1 MNSCYATNGCY
12 QFSAPRLFQAFRPC
26 ERISPCHV
34 GGRTAIL
41 GNGLKFLKSFA
52 IRIRLGGSSHL
63 VSPSGLFSP
72 PPAKPDFSLAF
83 PWRYCPGPSG
93 GSPGFWRGTL
103 SRLAA
108 TLFLVLAASL
118 AVPLPGAGGA
128 AHADVLVSNLGQT
141 GVVRSGRLLDNDYAQ
156 AFTTGDNATGYTLT
170 SIELRFNTDGDN
182 STPRAKLYS
191 GSANGTEVSTLT
203 GPSSLVSFSAR
214 NYTFTPSSTVTLLT
228 SATYWVVVEGNTGNT
243 RVVTND
249 STGEDGTSATGWGIG
264 DLKEFRSA
272 SSTGS
277 FTTESA
283 PLHIRVNGTT
293 VATSSDATLSALA
306 LEDASDDSAITISP
320 VFASGTTSYTASVDN
335 DVEKITI
342 NPTVNESSATVEY
355 LDSSDT
361 EITDADGVKTGQQVS
376 LSVSANTIKVKVTAE
391 DTTTTNTYTVV
402 VTRAAAVPG
411 TAAALV
417 SNLGQTEV
425 GSSEITT
432 NDLAQSFETG
442 TNAAGYTL
450 TSIELRLDSNDSTDT
465 PTVKLYSGSANGTEE
480 ATFTGPAML
489 VGSGSGD
496 YTFTPSSTVTLLTST
511 TYWVVA
517 EGVGAWIYTTSTSED
532 GTSATG
538 WEIGDGYEYRAA
550 SSTGSF
556 STVGTS
562 GFILQIR
569 VNGTTGGGTPPAN
582 TAATGAPSISGTATV
597 GQVLTATTGTI
608 ADADGLPSSFTY
620 QWVRVDADGTSN
632 EADITGANSSTYTL
646 DDDDEGKK
654 IKVKVSF
661 TDNGGNS
668 EMRTSG
674 AYPTS
679 GTVQAST
686 TPGSAALVSNA
697 GQTRF
702 DSADLAVSDYAQ
714 SFTTGANATGYTL
727 SSIELNL
734 DSRGSMG
741 STSTPTVKLYRGSAN
756 GTEVS
761 TFTGPAMLDAASRK
775 NYAFTPSSPVTLGM
789 STTYWVVA
797 EGDTDWTWTDSA
809 SEDATP
815 ATGWGIGDASGSRAA
830 SSTGSFTPVVGYPL
844 MIRVN
849 GTLGGIVISSDA
861 TLSALALED
870 ASDDSAITISP
881 TFASGTTSYTASVDN
896 GVDEITIKPTVN
908 EGSATVEYLDSSDT
922 EIADA
927 DGVKAG
933 QQVSLS
939 VSANT
944 IKVKVTAED
953 TTTTDTYTVV
963 VTRAAA
969 VPGVVTVSES
979 MLTVTEEDTT
989 GNTYTVVLDTQPTAD
1004 VTVTVAGH
1012 SGTDV
1017 TPTPASL
1024 TFTTTNWSTAQTVT
1038 VKAGNDTDLTNDT
1051 VTLTH
1056 SAASTDPGY
1065 SGITIGSVV
1074 VTVTDNDTARV
1085 TGVTVT
1091 SSPDSGD
1098 TYGTGEMIQFTVTF
1112 DHAVTVTGTPE
1123 FEFCLG
1129 TGSCEVGMPPPS
1141 RRRAALLSGS
1151 GTTALV
1157 FSYTVVVGDVD
1168 DNGIW
1173 AGDQDRTIKL
1183 EGGTIQSTVG
1193 GLDAVLTHLAV
1204 GTKIGHKVNGAAA
1217 GVTVSKSALT
1227 VTEQNATGNTYTVLL
1242 DTRPMANVTV
1252 TVSGHGGTDVTLTS
1266 SFTSTTPSS
1275 GILTFTTADWNLV
1288 QTVTVKAGND
1298 TDLTNDTVTLYHSA
1312 ASTDSGYN
1320 GITIGSVVVTVA
1332 DNDTA
1337 QVTGVVVTSGNAGL
1351 LVNWTEVSNATGYKV
1366 QWKSGTESYDT
1377 TRQATITSGSTTSHT
1392 IPNLTNGT
1400 EYTVQVTA
1408 TRTGANDGPPS
1419 AGVMG
1424 TPEAAG
1430 VTVSESALTVTEQNA
1445 TGGTYTVVLNT
1456 RPTVNVMV
1464 TVAGHGGT
1472 DVTLTPSSGT
1482 LTFTTTNWSTAQTVT
1497 VKAGDDADTTND
1509 TVTLAHSATST
1520 DTNYGGITI
1529 GSVVVTVADNDTAQ
1543 VTGVVVT
1550 SGNAGLLVNWAAVGN
1565 ATGYKV
1571 QWKSGTQSYN
1581 TGNRQAITSGSTI
1594 SHTIPSLTNGTEY
1607 TVRVTAT
1614 RTGAND
1620 GPPSAGVMGTPEAPG
1635 VTVSES
1641 ALTVTE
1647 EDTTG
1652 DNYTVVLDTR
1662 PTVNVTVTVS
1672 GHGGT
1677 DVTPTPASLTFTT
1690 ANWSTAQ
1697 TVTVKATTD
1706 TDLTNDTVT
1715 LTHSAAST
1723 DPGYGGITIG
1733 SVVVTVADNDTAQ
1746 VTGVVVTS
1754 GNARLV
1760 VNWAAVG
1767 NATGYKVQWKSGSE
1781 GYNTGNR
1788 QATITSGTTTSHTIP
1803 SLSNGTEYTVRVTA
1817 TRTGANDGPPSAE
1830 EMGTPTVPT
1839 APGVTVSTMALTVTE
1854 ENTTGNTYT
1863 VVLDTQPTV
1872 SVTVTVAGHA
1882 GTDVTLTPSS
1892 GTLTF
1897 TTTNWNTAQTVTVKA
1912 GNDTDTTN
1920 DTVTLAHSATSTD
1933 GNYGGI
1939 TIAGVTVT
1947 VTDNDTAQVTGVTVA
1962 SGNARLVV
1970 NWVAVGNATGY
1981 KVQWKS
1987 GTQSYDTTRQAT
1999 ITLGTT
2005 TSHTIPS
2012 LTNGTE
2018 YTVRV
2023 TATRTGANDGPSSD
2037 EEMGTPG
2044 AAGVTVSESAL
2055 TVTEQNATGG
2065 TYTVVLDTQPT
2076 ANVTVTVSRPAG
2088 TEVTLTP
2095 SSGTLTFTTTN
2106 WNTAQTVTV
2115 KAGNDADTTNDT
2127 VTLTH
2132 SATSTDTNYGG
2143 VTIGSVVVT
2152 VTDNDTARVT
2162 GVTVASGNARL
2173 VVNWVAV
2180 GNATGYKVQW
2190 KSGGQSYNTGNR
2202 QATITSGSTT
2212 SHPIPSL
2219 ANGTEYTVRVTAT
2232 RMGASDGLPSA
2243 EVMETPEVV
2252 TAAGVTVSTMALTVR
2267 EQNATGGTYTVV
2279 LGTQPTANVMVTVS
2293 GHAGTDVTPTPASL
2307 TFTTTNWSTAQT
2319 VTVTARNDTDT
2330 TNDRVTLT
2338 HSATS
2343 TDPGYNGIM
2352 IGSVVV
2358 TVTDND
2364 VVTPPQPV
2372 NAPPEFGGSSATRSM
2387 DETVGG
2393 GAAGTAV
2400 KVGAPV
2406 TAVDPDGDTIEYSLS
2421 GTDRDKFDI
2430 NRNTGQLLSRA
2441 GERYD
2446 HEEKS
2451 SYEVR
2456 VSASDG
2462 EGGTDTIEVA
2472 ISINN
2477 VSEAPEAPGAPRV
2490 RASGMTALGISW
2502 SAPRNAGRPDITGY
2516 DLRYRNTA
2524 ETDWSDGPRGVEETE
2539 TEVPGLLE
2547 DTEYEVQVRA
2557 VNAEGS
2563 GEWSEPA
2570 SGRTGMQ
2577 PVGIAAAWLGRFG
2590 RTVAEHVLS
2599 GVSARITA
2607 LRSSGMKATLGGLD
2621 LFPVKSPD
2629 ELLRGRDDTEEL
2641 TGWLGEEE
2649 EDSFRFLTLAGH
2661 DIRTRSSFALGRS
2674 AGGGF
2679 GAVWGSGAFGGF
2691 NGRESGVSFDG
2702 EVRTGMLGADYAVGS
2717 LVAGVVLSRS
2727 VGEGS
2732 YRNGR
2737 GSGKVKSSV
2746 TGIYPYAGNDLSE
2759 KFSVWA
2765 VAGYGRGE
2773 MGVTLPGEGERSSA
2787 DIDIKMAAAGAR
2799 GDLVSGANEAGIGV
2813 SVEMDT
2819 LFVRTT
2825 SEGGRGIEAA
2835 DADVSR
2841 VRLSVQGSVGHAFG
2855 GGGMIRPLVEAGIR
2869 RDGGDAEAGFGADL
2883 GAGLQFSDATGELSM
2898 QIRGRTLIV
2907 HEAGGFRDWGVSGS
2921 LRYDP
2926 YPDSPRGLMMSLGH
2940 SAGGASDGGAD
2951 ALLGRGTLGGLG
2963 EGEAVEWNSRLVGEA
2978 GYGFGVLG
2986 GVFTGTPYAGFGAS
3000 EGLRDYYL
3008 GLRLARMNRNAF
3020 DCIFRL
3026 NVNTDSD

>member
-1 MNSCYATNGCY
+1 MY
-12 QFSAPRLFQAFRPC
+12 QIVGTQQTVVINLAVTVCFLAFRPC
-26 ERISPCHV
+26 ETISPCHV

-52 IRIRLGGSSHL
+52 TRIRLGGSSHL
-63 VSPSGLFSP
+63 VSLSGLFNSP

-93 GSPGFWRGTL
+93 APPGFWRGAL
-103 SRLAA
+103 PRLVA
-108 TLFLVLAASL
+108 LFLVLAASL
-118 AVPLPGAGGA
+118 AVPLLGAGGA
-128 AHADVLVSNLGQT
+128 AQADVLVNNIGQADGGT
-141 GVVRSGRLLDNDYAQ
+141 GVLNLDHAQ
-156 AFTTGDNATGYTLT
+156 AFTTGSNTGGYRLT
-170 SIELRFNTDGDN
+170 SV
-182 STPRAKLYS
+182 
-191 GSANGTEVSTLT
+191 EVEFASIN
-203 GPSSLVSFSAR
+203 VI
-214 NYTFTPSSTVTLLT
+214 STVAVSIWSESGGLPNSSVHAFSNRSLPQSSADSVHEFSLSGTGIQLT
-228 SATYWVVVEGNTGNT
+228 ASTTYFVVIDVDVAGAAGSIRNTASDLEDSDSAAGWTIADGSLYRDRTITTGGWT
-243 RVVTND
+243 
-249 STGEDGTSATGWGIG
+249 SFGES
-264 DLKEFRSA
+264 KK
-272 SSTGS
+272 
-277 FTTESA
+277 
-283 PLHIRVNGTT
+283 IRVNGTT
-293 VATSSDATLSALA
+293 V
-306 LEDASDDSAITISP
+306 
-320 VFASGTTSYTASVDN
+320 
-335 DVEKITI
+335 
-342 NPTVNESSATVEY
+342 
-355 LDSSDT
+355 
-361 EITDADGVKTGQQVS
+361 
-376 LSVSANTIKVKVTAE
+376 
-391 DTTTTNTYTVV
+391 
-402 VTRAAAVPG
+402 
-411 TAAALV
+411 
-417 SNLGQTEV
+417 
-425 GSSEITT
+425 
-432 NDLAQSFETG
+432 
-442 TNAAGYTL
+442 
-450 TSIELRLDSNDSTDT
+450 
-465 PTVKLYSGSANGTEE
+465 
-480 ATFTGPAML
+480 
-489 VGSGSGD
+489 
-496 YTFTPSSTVTLLTST
+496 
-511 TYWVVA
+511 
-517 EGVGAWIYTTSTSED
+517 
-532 GTSATG
+532 
-538 WEIGDGYEYRAA
+538 
-550 SSTGSF
+550 
-556 STVGTS
+556 
-562 GFILQIR
+562 
-569 VNGTTGGGTPPAN
+569 GTPPAN
-582 TAATGAPSISGTATV
+582 TAATGEPAISGTATV

-608 ADADGLPSSFTY
+608 ADTDGLPVSFTY
-620 QWVRVDADGTSN
+620 QWMRVDADGTSN
-632 EADITGANSSTYTL
+632 EEDITGANSSTYTL
-646 DDDDEGKK
+646 DDEDEGKK

-686 TPGSAALVSNA
+686 TPGSAALVSNV
-697 GQTRF
+697 GQTTALGF
-702 DSADLAVSDYAQ
+702 SLTSDDYAQ
-714 SFTTGANATGYTL
+714 PFTTGTNATGYTL
-727 SSIELNL
+727 TSIELRL
-734 DSRGSMG
+734 GSHQ
-741 STSTPTVKLYRGSAN
+741 STVTPTVKLYSGSAN
-756 GTEVS
+756 GTEVD
-761 TFTGPAMLDAASRK
+761 TLTGPSMLDAASTK
-775 NYAFTPSSPVTLGM
+775 NYAFTPSSTVTLRM

-797 EGDTDWTWTDSA
+797 EGDVVWQVTGSS

-815 ATGWGIGDASGSRAA
+815 ATGWGIGDGYAFRTA
-830 SSTGSFTPVVGYPL
+830 SSTGSFATSPGSVL
-844 MIRVN
+844 QIRVN

-896 GVDEITIKPTVN
+896 GVDKITIKPTVN

-922 EIADA
+922 EITDA

-969 VPGVVTVSES
+969 VPGVVTVST
-979 MLTVTEEDTT
+979 MALTVTEEDTT
-989 GNTYTVVLDTQPTAD
+989 GNTYTVVLGTQPTAD
-1004 VTVTVAGH
+1004 VTVTVGGH
-1012 SGTDV
+1012 ASTDV

-1024 TFTTTNWSTAQTVT
+1024 TFTTANWSTAQTVT

-1065 SGITIGSVV
+1065 NGITIGSVV

-1091 SSPDSGD
+1091 SGNARLVVNWAAVDNATGYKVQWKSGSQSYD
-1098 TYGTGEMIQFTVTF
+1098 TTRQATITPGTTTSHTITGLTNGTAYTVQ
-1112 DHAVTVTGTPE
+1112 VTATRTGASEGLPSAGVMGTPE
-1123 FEFCLG
+1123 
-1129 TGSCEVGMPPPS
+1129 
-1141 RRRAALLSGS
+1141 A
-1151 GTTALV
+1151 
-1157 FSYTVVVGDVD
+1157 
-1168 DNGIW
+1168 
-1173 AGDQDRTIKL
+1173 Q
-1183 EGGTIQSTVG
+1183 
-1193 GLDAVLTHLAV
+1193 
-1204 GTKIGHKVNGAAA
+1204 

-1227 VTEQNATGNTYTVLL
+1227 VTEQNATGNTYTVVL
-1242 DTRPMANVTV
+1242 DTRPTANVTV
-1252 TVSGHGGTDVTLTS
+1252 TVFVPGGTDVTLTS
-1266 SFTSTTPSS
+1266 FAFTSSTPSS
-1275 GILTFTTADWNLV
+1275 GTLTFTTANWNLT

-1298 TDLTNDTVTLYHSA
+1298 TDTTNDTVTLTHSA
-1312 ASTDSGYN
+1312 ASTDGNYN
-1320 GITIGSVVVTVA
+1320 GITIGSVVVTVE

-1351 LVNWTEVSNATGYKV
+1351 LVNWVAVGNATGYKV
-1366 QWKSGTESYDT
+1366 QWKSGSESYDT
-1377 TRQATITSGSTTSHT
+1377 GDRQATITSGSTISHT
-1392 IPNLTNGT
+1392 IPGLTNGT

-1408 TRTGANDGPPS
+1408 TRTGANDGLPS

-1424 TPEAAG
+1424 TPEAQGVTISESALTVTEEDTTGDSYTVVLNTRPTANVTVTVAGHSGTDVTPTPASLTFTMANWNTAQTVTVKAGNDTDTTNYTVTLTHSAASTDPGYNGITIGSVVVTVEDNDTAQVTGVVVTSGNAGLVVNWVAVGNATGYKVQWKSGTQSYNTTTRQATITSGSTISHTIPGLTNGTEYTVQVIATRTGASDGPSSAEVMGTPEAPG
-1430 VTVSESALTVTEQNA
+1430 VTVSESALTVTEEDT
-1445 TGGTYTVVLNT
+1445 TGNTYTVVLDT
-1456 RPTVNVMV
+1456 RPTVNVTV
-1464 TVAGHGGT
+1464 TVAGHGGTDVTLTPSSGTLTFTTTNWNTVQTVTVTATTDTDLTNDTVTLTHSAASADTNYGGITIGSVVVTVADNDTARVTGVVVTSGNARLVVNWAAVDNATGYKVQWKSGSESYNNTTRQFTATSGTTTSHTIPGLTNGTEYTVRVTATRTGASDGLPSDEEMGTPAVPTAAGVTISTMALTVTEENTTGNTYTVVLDTRPTVNVTVTVAGHAGT

-1497 VKAGDDADTTND
+1497 VKAGND
-1509 TVTLAHSATST
+1509 
-1520 DTNYGGITI
+1520 
-1529 GSVVVTVADNDTAQ
+1529 
-1543 VTGVVVT
+1543 
-1550 SGNAGLLVNWAAVGN
+1550 
-1565 ATGYKV
+1565 
-1571 QWKSGTQSYN
+1571 
-1581 TGNRQAITSGSTI
+1581 
-1594 SHTIPSLTNGTEY
+1594 
-1607 TVRVTAT
+1607 
-1614 RTGAND
+1614 
-1620 GPPSAGVMGTPEAPG
+1620 
-1635 VTVSES
+1635 
-1641 ALTVTE
+1641 
-1647 EDTTG
+1647 EDT
-1652 DNYTVVLDTR
+1652 
-1662 PTVNVTVTVS
+1662 
-1672 GHGGT
+1672 
-1677 DVTPTPASLTFTT
+1677 
-1690 ANWSTAQ
+1690 
-1697 TVTVKATTD
+1697 
-1706 TDLTNDTVT
+1706 TNDTVT
-1715 LTHSAAST
+1715 LTHSA
-1723 DPGYGGITIG
+1723 
-1733 SVVVTVADNDTAQ
+1733 
-1746 VTGVVVTS
+1746 
-1754 GNARLV
+1754 
-1760 VNWAAVG
+1760 
-1767 NATGYKVQWKSGSE
+1767 
-1781 GYNTGNR
+1781 
-1788 QATITSGTTTSHTIP
+1788 
-1803 SLSNGTEYTVRVTA
+1803 
-1817 TRTGANDGPPSAE
+1817 
-1830 EMGTPTVPT
+1830 
-1839 APGVTVSTMALTVTE
+1839 
-1854 ENTTGNTYT
+1854 
-1863 VVLDTQPTV
+1863 
-1872 SVTVTVAGHA
+1872 
-1882 GTDVTLTPSS
+1882 
-1892 GTLTF
+1892 
-1897 TTTNWNTAQTVTVKA
+1897 
-1912 GNDTDTTN
+1912 
-1920 DTVTLAHSATSTD
+1920 TSTD
-1933 GNYGGI
+1933 TNYGGI

-1987 GTQSYDTTRQAT
+1987 GSQSYDNTRQFTAT
-1999 ITLGTT
+1999 PGTT

-2023 TATRTGANDGPSSD
+2023 TATRTGANDGLPSV
-2037 EEMGTPG
+2037 EVMETPA

-2055 TVTEQNATGG
+2055 TVTEQNATGN
-2065 TYTVVLDTQPT
+2065 TYTVVLDTRPT
-2076 ANVTVTVSRPAG
+2076 ANVTVTVAGHAG
-2088 TEVTLTP
+2088 TNVTLTP

-2106 WNTAQTVTV
+2106 WSTAQTVTV
-2115 KAGNDADTTNDT
+2115 KAGNDEDTTNDT

-2162 GVTVASGNARL
+2162 GVTVTSGNARL

-2190 KSGGQSYNTGNR
+2190 KSGTQSYNTTR
-2202 QATITSGSTT
+2202 QFTATSGTTT
-2212 SHPIPSL
+2212 SHTIQNL
-2219 ANGTEYTVRVTAT
+2219 TNGTEYTVRVIAT
-2232 RMGASDGLPSA
+2232 RTGADDGLPSA

-2252 TAAGVTVSTMALTVR
+2252 TAAGVTVSKSALTVT
-2267 EQNATGGTYTVV
+2267 EQNTTGGTYTVV
-2279 LGTQPTANVMVTVS
+2279 LGTQPTASVMVTVS
-2293 GHAGTDVTPTPASL
+2293 GHAGTDVTLTSLAFTSSTPSSGTL
-2307 TFTTTNWSTAQT
+2307 TFTTTNWETAQT
-2319 VTVTARNDTDT
+2319 VTVKARNDADT
-2330 TNDRVTLT
+2330 TNDTVTLT

-2430 NRNTGQLLSRA
+2430 DRNTGQLLSRA

-2477 VSEAPEAPGAPRV
+2477 VSEAPEAPGAPRI

-2557 VNAEGS
+2557 VNAEGT

-2607 LRSSGMKATLGGLD
+2607 LRSSGMKATLGGLN

-2629 ELLRGRDDTEEL
+2629 ELPPGHDDTEEF
-2641 TGWLGEEE
+2641 TDWFGEEE
-2649 EDSFRFLTLAGH
+2649 EDSFRFLTLASN
-2661 DIRTRSSFALGRS
+2661 DIETRSSFALGRS

-2717 LVAGVVLSRS
+2717 LVAGVALSRS

-2825 SEGGRGIEAA
+2825 SDGGRGIEAT

-2855 GGGMIRPLVEAGIR
+2855 GGGMLRPLVEAGIR

-2921 LRYDP
+2921 IRYDP
-2926 YPDSPRGLMMSLGH
+2926 YPDSPRGLMISLGH

-3020 DCIFRL
+3020 DLEFGVEATREESAGAYDPIHGMTFRL
-3026 NVNTDSD
+3026 ALRR

>member
-1 MNSCYATNGCY
+1 MGAL
-12 QFSAPRLFQAFRPC
+12 PRLVA
-26 ERISPCHV
+26 
-34 GGRTAIL
+34 L
-41 GNGLKFLKSFA
+41 L
-52 IRIRLGGSSHL
+52 
-63 VSPSGLFSP
+63 
-72 PPAKPDFSLAF
+72 
-83 PWRYCPGPSG
+83 
-93 GSPGFWRGTL
+93 
-103 SRLAA
+103 
-108 TLFLVLAASL
+108 LVLAASL
-118 AVPLPGAGGA
+118 AIPLLPAQAQTEVWSATLTPVDLGGGILGCNSGNLNANRQCSNTSVLSEDEFTHDSTAYTVISLFVQTNGTFQIDVNPSLTTATAALTWVVGGTSLDPADGSVDAPFGQISWNTSGVSLTLGTAVSVSLVSGTPPANTAATGEPSISGTATVGQVLTATTGTIADADGLPSSFTYQWVRVDADGTSNEEDITGANSSTYTLDDDDEGKKIKVKVSFTDNGGNSEMRTSGAYPASGTVQASTTPGSA
-128 AHADVLVSNLGQT
+128 ALVSNLGQT
-141 GVVRSGRLLDNDYAQ
+141 ANDLAGLGGAGGVDAAQ
-156 AFTTGDNATGYTLT
+156 PFTTGTNATGYTLT
-170 SIELRFNTDGDN
+170 SIELSLNSNVSTD
-182 STPRAKLYS
+182 TPTVKLYS
-191 GSANGTEVSTLT
+191 GSANGTEVDTFT
-203 GPSSLVSFSAR
+203 GPAMLDASGA
-214 NYTFTPSSTVTLLT
+214 NDYTFTPSSTVILGMST
-228 SATYWVVVEGNTGNT
+228 TYWVVAEANTGDARWLKT
-243 RVVTND
+243 G
-249 STGEDGTSATGWGIG
+249 STSEDATPAAGWGIG
-264 DLKEFRSA
+264 DVAETRSA
-272 SSTGS
+272 TSTGS
-277 FTTESA
+277 FGTEFGA
-283 PLHIRVNGTT
+283 VFLIRVNGTLGGI
-293 VATSSDATLSALA
+293 VISSDATLSALA
-306 LEDASDDSAITISP
+306 LEDASDDSAIDISP
-320 VFASGTTSYTASVDN
+320 TFASGTTSYTASVDN
-335 DVEKITI
+335 GVDKITI
-342 NPTVNESSATVEY
+342 KPTVNEGSATVEY

-391 DTTTTNTYTVV
+391 DTTTTNPYTVV

-411 TAAALV
+411 T
-417 SNLGQTEV
+417 
-425 GSSEITT
+425 
-432 NDLAQSFETG
+432 
-442 TNAAGYTL
+442 
-450 TSIELRLDSNDSTDT
+450 
-465 PTVKLYSGSANGTEE
+465 
-480 ATFTGPAML
+480 
-489 VGSGSGD
+489 
-496 YTFTPSSTVTLLTST
+496 
-511 TYWVVA
+511 
-517 EGVGAWIYTTSTSED
+517 
-532 GTSATG
+532 
-538 WEIGDGYEYRAA
+538 
-550 SSTGSF
+550 
-556 STVGTS
+556 
-562 GFILQIR
+562 
-569 VNGTTGGGTPPAN
+569 
-582 TAATGAPSISGTATV
+582 
-597 GQVLTATTGTI
+597 
-608 ADADGLPSSFTY
+608 
-620 QWVRVDADGTSN
+620 
-632 EADITGANSSTYTL
+632 
-646 DDDDEGKK
+646 
-654 IKVKVSF
+654 
-661 TDNGGNS
+661 
-668 EMRTSG
+668 
-674 AYPTS
+674 
-679 GTVQAST
+679 
-686 TPGSAALVSNA
+686 
-697 GQTRF
+697 
-702 DSADLAVSDYAQ
+702 
-714 SFTTGANATGYTL
+714 
-727 SSIELNL
+727 
-734 DSRGSMG
+734 
-741 STSTPTVKLYRGSAN
+741 
-756 GTEVS
+756 
-761 TFTGPAMLDAASRK
+761 
-775 NYAFTPSSPVTLGM
+775 
-789 STTYWVVA
+789 
-797 EGDTDWTWTDSA
+797 
-809 SEDATP
+809 
-815 ATGWGIGDASGSRAA
+815 
-830 SSTGSFTPVVGYPL
+830 
-844 MIRVN
+844 
-849 GTLGGIVISSDA
+849 
-861 TLSALALED
+861 
-870 ASDDSAITISP
+870 
-881 TFASGTTSYTASVDN
+881 
-896 GVDEITIKPTVN
+896 
-908 EGSATVEYLDSSDT
+908 
-922 EIADA
+922 
-927 DGVKAG
+927 
-933 QQVSLS
+933 
-939 VSANT
+939 
-944 IKVKVTAED
+944 
-953 TTTTDTYTVV
+953 
-963 VTRAAA
+963 
-969 VPGVVTVSES
+969 VTVSES
-979 MLTVTEEDTT
+979 ALTVTEEDTT
-989 GNTYTVVLDTQPTAD
+989 GDTYTVVLGTQPTAD
-1004 VTVTVAGH
+1004 VTVTVGGH
-1012 SGTDV
+1012 AGTDV

-1024 TFTTTNWSTAQTVT
+1024 TFTTANWSTAQTVT
-1038 VKAGNDTDLTNDT
+1038 VKAGNDADLTNDT

-1056 SAASTDPGY
+1056 SATSTDPGY

-1091 SSPDSGD
+1091 SGNARLVVSWAAVANATGYKVQWKSGTQSYD
-1098 TYGTGEMIQFTVTF
+1098 TTRQATITSGSTTSHTIPSLANGTAYTVQ
-1112 DHAVTVTGTPE
+1112 VTATRTGASDGPSSAGVMGTPE
-1123 FEFCLG
+1123 
-1129 TGSCEVGMPPPS
+1129 
-1141 RRRAALLSGS
+1141 A
-1151 GTTALV
+1151 
-1157 FSYTVVVGDVD
+1157 
-1168 DNGIW
+1168 
-1173 AGDQDRTIKL
+1173 Q
-1183 EGGTIQSTVG
+1183 
-1193 GLDAVLTHLAV
+1193 
-1204 GTKIGHKVNGAAA
+1204 

-1227 VTEQNATGNTYTVLL
+1227 VTEQNATGNTYTVVL
-1242 DTRPMANVTV
+1242 DTRPTANVTV
-1252 TVSGHGGTDVTLTS
+1252 TVSGHGGTDVNLTS

-1275 GILTFTTADWNLV
+1275 GILTFTTTNWNLV
-1288 QTVTVKAGND
+1288 QTVTVKAAND
-1298 TDLTNDTVTLYHSA
+1298 ADLTNDTVTLYHSA

-1351 LVNWTEVSNATGYKV
+1351 LVNWAAVGNATGYKV

-1408 TRTGANDGPPS
+1408 TRTGANAGPPS

-1456 RPTVNVMV
+1456 RPTVNVTV
-1464 TVAGHGGT
+1464 TVAGHAGT

-1482 LTFTTTNWSTAQTVT
+1482 LTFTTTNWNTAQTVT
-1497 VKAGDDADTTND
+1497 VTAGNDTDTTND
-1509 TVTLAHSATST
+1509 TVTLTHSATST

-1550 SGNAGLLVNWAAVGN
+1550 SGNAGLVVNWAVVSN

-1571 QWKSGTQSYN
+1571 QWKSGSDGYN
-1581 TGNRQAITSGSTI
+1581 TGDRQATITSGSTI

-1620 GPPSAGVMGTPEAPG
+1620 GPSSAEVMGTPEAPG

-1652 DNYTVVLDTR
+1652 DSYTVVLDTR
-1662 PTVNVTVTVS
+1662 PTANVTVTVA
-1672 GHGGT
+1672 GHSGT

-1690 ANWSTAQ
+1690 ANWNTAQ
-1697 TVTVKATTD
+1697 TVTVTATTD

-1715 LTHSAAST
+1715 LAHSAAST
-1723 DPGYGGITIG
+1723 DTNYGGITIG
-1733 SVVVTVADNDTAQ
+1733 SVVVTVEDNDTAQ

-1767 NATGYKVQWKSGSE
+1767 NATGYKVQWKSGTQS
-1781 GYNTGNR
+1781 YNTTR
-1788 QATITSGTTTSHTIP
+1788 QFTATSGTTTSHTIP
-1803 SLSNGTEYTVRVTA
+1803 SLTNGTEYTVRVTA
-1817 TRTGANDGPPSAE
+1817 TRTGASDGLPSVGV
-1830 EMGTPTVPT
+1830 MGTPAVPT

-1863 VVLDTQPTV
+1863 VVLDTQPTAN
-1872 SVTVTVAGHA
+1872 VTVTVAGHA

-1897 TTTNWNTAQTVTVKA
+1897 TTTNWSTAQTVTVKA

-1920 DTVTLAHSATSTD
+1920 DTVTLTHSATSTD
-1933 GNYGGI
+1933 TNYGGI

-1947 VTDNDTAQVTGVTVA
+1947 VTDNDTAQVTGVVVT

-1987 GTQSYDTTRQAT
+1987 GTQSYNTGNRQST
-1999 ITLGTT
+1999 VTSGTT

-2023 TATRTGANDGPSSD
+2023 TATRTGASDGPSSD

-2044 AAGVTVSESAL
+2044 APGVTVSESAL
-2055 TVTEQNATGG
+2055 TVREQNATGG
-2065 TYTVVLDTQPT
+2065 TYTVVLGTQPT
-2076 ANVTVTVSRPAG
+2076 ANVTVTVAG
-2088 TEVTLTP
+2088 HGGTDVTLTP

-2132 SATSTDTNYGG
+2132 SATSTDPGYGG

-2152 VTDNDTARVT
+2152 VTDNDTAQVT
-2162 GVTVASGNARL
+2162 GVTVTSGSARL

-2190 KSGGQSYNTGNR
+2190 KSGTQSYNTGNR
-2202 QATITSGSTT
+2202 QFTATSGTTT
-2212 SHPIPSL
+2212 SHTITGL
-2219 ANGTEYTVRVTAT
+2219 TNGTEYTVRVTAT
-2232 RMGASDGLPSA
+2232 RTGASDGLPSA
-2243 EVMETPEVV
+2243 EVMGTPE
-2252 TAAGVTVSTMALTVR
+2252 APGVTVSKSALTVT

-2279 LGTQPTANVMVTVS
+2279 LGTQPTANVMVTVA
-2293 GHAGTDVTPTPASL
+2293 GHAGTDVTLTPSSGTL
-2307 TFTTTNWSTAQT
+2307 TFTTTNWSTART
-2319 VTVTARNDTDT
+2319 VTVKAGNDTDT

-2343 TDPGYNGIM
+2343 ADPGYNGIM

-2406 TAVDPDGDTIEYSLS
+2406 TAVDPDGDVIEYGLL

-2430 NRNTGQLLSRA
+2430 DRNTGQLLSRA

-2629 ELLRGRDDTEEL
+2629 ELPPGHDDTEEF
-2641 TGWLGEEE
+2641 TDWFGEEE
-2649 EDSFRFLTLAGH
+2649 EDSFRFLTLASN
-2661 DIRTRSSFALGRS
+2661 DIETRSSFALGRS
-2674 AGGGF
+2674 SGGGF

-2717 LVAGVVLSRS
+2717 LVAGVALSRS

-2765 VAGYGRGE
+2765 VAGYGKGE
-2773 MGVTLPGEGERSSA
+2773 MGVTLPGEGESESA

-2799 GDLVSGANEAGIGV
+2799 GDLVSGADEAGIGV

-2825 SEGGRGIEAA
+2825 SDGGRGIEAA

-2883 GAGLQFSDATGELSM
+2883 GAGLQFSDATGELSA

-2921 LRYDP
+2921 IRYDP
-2926 YPDSPRGLMMSLGH
+2926 YPDSPRGLMISLGH

-2951 ALLGRGTLGGLG
+2951 ALLGRGTLAELG

-3020 DCIFRL
+3020 DLEFGVEATREESAGAYDPIHGMTFRL
-3026 NVNTDSD
+3026 ALRR

>member
-1 MNSCYATNGCY
+1 MGAL
-12 QFSAPRLFQAFRPC
+12 P
-26 ERISPCHV
+26 
-34 GGRTAIL
+34 
-41 GNGLKFLKSFA
+41 
-52 IRIRLGGSSHL
+52 
-63 VSPSGLFSP
+63 
-72 PPAKPDFSLAF
+72 
-83 PWRYCPGPSG
+83 
-93 GSPGFWRGTL
+93 
-103 SRLAA
+103 RLAA
-108 TLFLVLAASL
+108 ALLLVLAASL
-118 AVPLPGAGGA
+118 AVPLPGAGGV
-128 AHADVLVSNLGQT
+128 AHAAVLVSNVGQT
-141 GVVRSGRLLDNDYAQ
+141 TDAGFNVLELMDLDAAQ
-156 AFTTGDNATGYTLT
+156 SFTTGTHATGYTLT
-170 SIELRFNTDGDN
+170 SIELRLN
-182 STPRAKLYS
+182 SNMTSFTPSSTATPTVTLHS
-191 GSANGTEVSTLT
+191 GSANGTEVSTFT
-203 GPSSLVSFSAR
+203 GPAMLDTDTVK
-214 NYTFTPSSTVTLLT
+214 NYAFTPSSTVTL
-228 SATYWVVVEGNTGNT
+228 S
-243 RVVTND
+243 
-249 STGEDGTSATGWGIG
+249 
-264 DLKEFRSA
+264 
-272 SSTGS
+272 
-277 FTTESA
+277 
-283 PLHIRVNGTT
+283 
-293 VATSSDATLSALA
+293 
-306 LEDASDDSAITISP
+306 
-320 VFASGTTSYTASVDN
+320 
-335 DVEKITI
+335 
-342 NPTVNESSATVEY
+342 
-355 LDSSDT
+355 
-361 EITDADGVKTGQQVS
+361 
-376 LSVSANTIKVKVTAE
+376 
-391 DTTTTNTYTVV
+391 
-402 VTRAAAVPG
+402 
-411 TAAALV
+411 
-417 SNLGQTEV
+417 
-425 GSSEITT
+425 
-432 NDLAQSFETG
+432 
-442 TNAAGYTL
+442 
-450 TSIELRLDSNDSTDT
+450 
-465 PTVKLYSGSANGTEE
+465 
-480 ATFTGPAML
+480 M
-489 VGSGSGD
+489 
-496 YTFTPSSTVTLLTST
+496 ST

-517 EGVGAWIYTTSTSED
+517 EENTGNVKWVYLAGSTMD
-532 GTSATG
+532 ANPATG
-538 WEIGDGYEYRAA
+538 WGIGDEQEFRNPG
-550 SSTGSF
+550 STGSF
-556 STVGTS
+556 TS
-562 GFILQIR
+562 GSGGTPLQIR
-569 VNGTTGGGTPPAN
+569 VNGTLGTTTVTN
-582 TAATGAPSISGTATV
+582 TAATGEPSISGTATV

-632 EADITGANSSTYTL
+632 EEDITGANSSTYTL
-646 DDDDEGKK
+646 DGEDEGKK

-686 TPGSAALVSNA
+686 TPASAALVSNL
-697 GQTRF
+697 GQTT
-702 DSADLAVSDYAQ
+702 ADLLELGVDDLAQ
-714 SFTTGANATGYTL
+714 PFTTGTNATGYTL
-727 SSIELNL
+727 TSIELTLNSNL
-734 DSRGSMG
+734 
-741 STSTPTVKLYRGSAN
+741 STDTPTVKLYSGSAN

-761 TFTGPAMLDAASRK
+761 TFTGPAMLEATGTND
-775 NYAFTPSSPVTLGM
+775 YEFTPSSTTVTLGM

-797 EGDTDWTWTDSA
+797 EANTGNARWLYTGST

-815 ATGWGIGDASGSRAA
+815 AAGWSIGDVAENRSAT
-830 SSTGSFTPVVGYPL
+830 STGSFGTEFGAVL
-844 MIRVN
+844 LIRVN

-896 GVDEITIKPTVN
+896 GVEKITIKPTVN

-927 DGVKAG
+927 DSGKAG

-979 MLTVTEEDTT
+979 ALTVTEEDTT
-989 GNTYTVVLDTQPTAD
+989 GDTYTVVLDTQPTAD
-1004 VTVTVAGH
+1004 VTVTVGGH
-1012 SGTDV
+1012 ASTDV
-1017 TPTPASL
+1017 TPAPASL

-1038 VKAGNDTDLTNDT
+1038 VTAGNDTDLTNDT

-1056 SAASTDPGY
+1056 SAASTDTNY
-1065 SGITIGSVV
+1065 SGVTIGSVV

-1091 SSPDSGD
+1091 SGNARLVVNWAAVGNATGYKVQWKSGSQSYD
-1098 TYGTGEMIQFTVTF
+1098 TTRQATITSGSTTSHTITGLTNGTEYTVR
-1112 DHAVTVTGTPE
+1112 VTATRTGANEGLPSAGVMGTPE
-1123 FEFCLG
+1123 
-1129 TGSCEVGMPPPS
+1129 
-1141 RRRAALLSGS
+1141 A
-1151 GTTALV
+1151 
-1157 FSYTVVVGDVD
+1157 
-1168 DNGIW
+1168 
-1173 AGDQDRTIKL
+1173 Q
-1183 EGGTIQSTVG
+1183 
-1193 GLDAVLTHLAV
+1193 
-1204 GTKIGHKVNGAAA
+1204 

-1227 VTEQNATGNTYTVLL
+1227 VTEQNTTGNTYTVVL
-1242 DTRPMANVTV
+1242 DTRPTANVTV

-1288 QTVTVKAGND
+1288 QTVTVKAGD
-1298 TDLTNDTVTLYHSA
+1298 DADLTNDTVTLTHSA
-1312 ASTDSGYN
+1312 ASTDGNYN
-1320 GITIGSVVVTVA
+1320 GITIGSVVVTVE

-1351 LVNWTEVSNATGYKV
+1351 VVNWAAVGNATGYKV

-1392 IPNLTNGT
+1392 ITGLTNGT
-1400 EYTVQVTA
+1400 AYTVQVIA

-1430 VTVSESALTVTEQNA
+1430 VTVSKSALMVTEEDT
-1445 TGGTYTVVLNT
+1445 TGNTYTVVLNT
-1456 RPTVNVMV
+1456 RPTVN
-1464 TVAGHGGT
+1464 
-1472 DVTLTPSSGT
+1472 
-1482 LTFTTTNWSTAQTVT
+1482 
-1497 VKAGDDADTTND
+1497 
-1509 TVTLAHSATST
+1509 
-1520 DTNYGGITI
+1520 
-1529 GSVVVTVADNDTAQ
+1529 
-1543 VTGVVVT
+1543 
-1550 SGNAGLLVNWAAVGN
+1550 
-1565 ATGYKV
+1565 
-1571 QWKSGTQSYN
+1571 
-1581 TGNRQAITSGSTI
+1581 
-1594 SHTIPSLTNGTEY
+1594 
-1607 TVRVTAT
+1607 
-1614 RTGAND
+1614 
-1620 GPPSAGVMGTPEAPG
+1620 
-1635 VTVSES
+1635 
-1641 ALTVTE
+1641 
-1647 EDTTG
+1647 
-1652 DNYTVVLDTR
+1652 
-1662 PTVNVTVTVS
+1662 
-1672 GHGGT
+1672 
-1677 DVTPTPASLTFTT
+1677 
-1690 ANWSTAQ
+1690 
-1697 TVTVKATTD
+1697 
-1706 TDLTNDTVT
+1706 
-1715 LTHSAAST
+1715 
-1723 DPGYGGITIG
+1723 
-1733 SVVVTVADNDTAQ
+1733 
-1746 VTGVVVTS
+1746 
-1754 GNARLV
+1754 
-1760 VNWAAVG
+1760 
-1767 NATGYKVQWKSGSE
+1767 
-1781 GYNTGNR
+1781 
-1788 QATITSGTTTSHTIP
+1788 
-1803 SLSNGTEYTVRVTA
+1803 
-1817 TRTGANDGPPSAE
+1817 
-1830 EMGTPTVPT
+1830 
-1839 APGVTVSTMALTVTE
+1839 
-1854 ENTTGNTYT
+1854 
-1863 VVLDTQPTV
+1863 
-1872 SVTVTVAGHA
+1872 VTVTVAGHA

-1920 DTVTLAHSATSTD
+1920 DTVTLTHSAASTDTNYGGITIAGVTVTVTDNDTAQVTGVVVTSGNAGLVVNWAAVGNATGYKVQWKSGIESYNTGDRQATITLGTTTSHTIPSLTNGTEYTVQVTATRTGANEGPSSAEVMGTPTAPGVTVSTMALTVTEEDTTGNTYTVVLDTRPTVNVTVTVSGHGGTDVTPTPASLTFTTTNWNTAQTVTVKATTDTDLTNDTVTLTHSAASTDTNYGGITIGSVVVTVTDNDTAQVTGVVVTSGNARLVVNWAAVGNATGYKVQWKSGTQSYNNTRQFTATPGTTTSHTIPSLTNGTEYTVRVTATRTGASDGLPSDEEMGTPAVPTAAGVTVSTMALTVTEQNTTGGTYTVVLNTRPTVNVTVTVAGHAGTDVTLTPSSGTLTFTTTNWSTAQTVTVKAGNDTDTTNDTVTLTHSATSTD
-1933 GNYGGI
+1933 TNYGGI

-1970 NWVAVGNATGY
+1970 NWAAVGNATGY

-1987 GTQSYDTTRQAT
+1987 GSEEYNTGNRQAT
-1999 ITLGTT
+1999 ITSGST

-2023 TATRTGANDGPSSD
+2023 TATRTGASDGLPSD

-2044 AAGVTVSESAL
+2044 APGVTVSKSAL
-2055 TVTEQNATGG
+2055 TVTEEDTTGD
-2065 TYTVVLDTQPT
+2065 TYTVVLNTQPT
-2076 ANVTVTVSRPAG
+2076 ANVTVTVAG
-2088 TEVTLTP
+2088 H
-2095 SSGTLTFTTTN
+2095 SGTDVTPTPASLTFTMAN

-2115 KAGNDADTTNDT
+2115 KAGNDEDTTNDT

-2132 SATSTDTNYGG
+2132 SATSTDPGYGG

-2162 GVTVASGNARL
+2162 GVTVTSGNARL

-2190 KSGGQSYNTGNR
+2190 KSGTQSYNTGNR

-2219 ANGTEYTVRVTAT
+2219 SNGTEYTVRVTAT
-2232 RMGASDGLPSA
+2232 RTGASEGLPSA

-2279 LGTQPTANVMVTVS
+2279 LGTQPTADVTVTVA
-2293 GHAGTDVTPTPASL
+2293 GHAGTEVTLTPSSGTL
-2307 TFTTTNWSTAQT
+2307 TFTRTNWSTART

-2406 TAVDPDGDTIEYSLS
+2406 TAVDPDGDAIEYSLS

-2430 NRNTGQLLSRA
+2430 DRNTGQLLSRA

-2524 ETDWSDGPRGVEETE
+2524 ETDWNDGPRGVEETE

-2599 GVSARITA
+2599 GVEARITA

-2629 ELLRGRDDTEEL
+2629 ELPPGHDDTEEF
-2641 TGWLGEEE
+2641 TDWFGEEE
-2649 EDSFRFLTLAGH
+2649 EDSFRFLTLASN
-2661 DIRTRSSFALGRS
+2661 DIETRSSFALGRS
-2674 AGGGF
+2674 SGGGF
-2679 GAVWGSGAFGGF
+2679 GAVWGSGTFGGF

-2773 MGVTLPGEGERSSA
+2773 MGVTLPGEGESGSA

-2825 SEGGRGIEAA
+2825 SDGGRGIEAT

-2855 GGGMIRPLVEAGIR
+2855 GGGMLRPLVEAGIR

-2921 LRYDP
+2921 IRYDP
-2926 YPDSPRGLMMSLGH
+2926 YPDSPRGLMISLGH

-2986 GVFTGTPYAGFGAS
+2986 GVLTGTPYAGFGAS

-3020 DCIFRL
+3020 DLEFGVEATREESAGAYDPIHGMTFRL
-3026 NVNTDSD
+3026 ALRR